1 MTQNDNWIDDVI
13 GEVRNDIETP
23 ISWLWWSLVAAVS
36 ATASNNYF
44 VTSFNGNHIYKPNL
58 YIMLLG
64 DSGKGKAY
72 GINLAK
78 SLVSKADVTRVIAGR
93 SSIQSIVT
101 DLATS
106 KSREDGKVPIRD
118 SRAFI
123 VNGELSSA
131 IIADVSSL
139 AIMTDLYDGTV
150 NEEWVNNLK
159 MGKEKINNPCITAL
173 FGSSPAHFY
182 GTIPMDNIQGGY
194 IGRNLIDYQENHSQ
208 IVDPF
213 SDNDA
218 LSDKVKDYLIPKYI
232 VHLQKIASLKGQLK
246 LTGAAKGLYNPW
258 RRRWKETPS
267 KDKTGFVTRVPDHV
281 VKVAMCLSLSR
292 YDSCG
297 EISEE
302 DIQDSITKVTGL
314 IYANSLTTEG
324 RGLDPS
330 AGQSK
335 LVIDLLIRAEGNQ
348 LNRKKILSH
357 GHGNFDS
364 FALDKILETLGEM
377 GWISKER
384 IGVGKN
390 IDWLVRLSGQPL
402 ERYLEY
408 TANNNRSLRMKDK

>member
-1 MTQNDNWIDDVI
+1 MVDANWIDDI
-13 GEVRNDIETP
+13 INEVKSDVETP
-23 ISWLWWSLVAAVS
+23 TSWIWWSLIAAVS

-58 YIMLLG
+58 YVMLLG

-106 KSREDGKVPIRD
+106 KSREDGKAPLRD

-159 MGKEKINNPCITAL
+159 MGKEKITNPCITAL

-213 SDNDA
+213 TDQTAVANKIA
-218 LSDKVKDYLIPKYI
+218 DYLIPKY
-232 VHLQKIASLKGQLK
+232 VPHLQKIASLKGQLI
-246 LTGAAKGLYNPW
+246 LTQAARELYNPW
-258 RRRWKETPS
+258 RRKWKQTPT

-281 VKVAMCLSLSR
+281 VKVAMCISLSR
-292 YDSCG
+292 YESNG
-297 EISEE
+297 EITDD
-302 DIQDSITKVTGL
+302 DIENAITKVTGL

-335 LVIDLLIRAEGNQ
+335 LVIDLLIRAENNE
-348 LNRKKILSH
+348 LTRKKILSH

-364 FALDKILETLGEM
+364 FALDKILDTLGEM
-377 GWISKER
+377 GWITRET

-390 IDWLVRLSGQPL
+390 FDKLIKLAGQPL
-402 ERYLEY
+402 ERYQEY
-408 TANNNRSLRMKDK
+408 LKNQERNK

>member
-1 MTQNDNWIDDVI
+1 MTEGLNWIDDI
-13 GEVRNDIETP
+13 ISEVKNDVETP
-23 ISWLWWSLVAAVS
+23 TSWIWWSLIAAIS

-106 KSREDGKVPIRD
+106 KSREDGKNPIRD

-131 IIADVSSL
+131 IITDVSAL

-213 SDNDA
+213 SNQNA
-218 LSDKVKDYLIPKYI
+218 VANRITEYLLPKY
-232 VHLQKIASLKGQLK
+232 VPHLIKIAGLKGQLQ
-246 LTGAAKGLYNPW
+246 LSQSARELYNPW
-258 RRRWKETPS
+258 RRKWKQTPS
-267 KDKTGFVTRVPDHV
+267 KDRTGFVTRVPDHV
-281 VKVAMCLSLSR
+281 VKVAMCISLSR
-292 YDSCG
+292 YGSDG
-297 EISEE
+297 EITDD
-302 DIQDSITKVTGL
+302 DIQDSITRVTGL

-335 LVIDLLIRAEGNQ
+335 LVIDLLIRSEGNE
-348 LNRKKILSH
+348 LSRKKILSH

-364 FALDKILETLGEM
+364 YALNKILETLIEM
-377 GWISKER
+377 GWCSKER
-384 IGVGKN
+384 TGIGKN
-390 IDWLVRLSGQPL
+390 SDWLVKLAGQPL
-402 ERYLEY
+402 ERYQEY
-408 TANNNRSLRMKDK
+408 LRNQSDGSKR